1 MGQRP
6 ALLNFTDPSEGRKF
20 ILDNP
25 VGYRKNGKPIY
36 LIAGG
41 SGEDDDD
48 DDDDTSGVNTDGSTV
63 PIGRFLKVQNRM
75 KAADRRAN
83 DLQAKLTASEEV
95 AAKVPELEKQV
106 EGHASTIQQL
116 RLDNAFL
123 ASSDITW
130 HNPEDALRLADLSKV
145 KFSEDGKVE
154 GLADAL
160 KELAEKRPY
169 LVKKDEVKKGKA
181 DSDGDDEDDDDESDD
196 EDDTDDQDD
205 DDNGASGK
213 RVDVKN
219 GQQGGGVSGTSTGS
233 GKRKRKTKGP
243 TDEELMRLYRI

>member
-6 ALLNFTDPSEGRKF
+6 ALLNFTDLSEGRKF

-48 DDDDTSGVNTDGSTV
+48 DDDDASGVGTDGSTV

-83 DLQAKLTASEEV
+83 DLQTKLTATEEV
-95 AAKVPELEKQV
+95 AAKVPELEKAV
-106 EGHASTIQQL
+106 EGHAATIDKL

-130 HNPEDALRLADLSKV
+130 HNPEDALRLADMSKV
-145 KFSEDGKVE
+145 KITEDGKVE

-169 LVKKDEVKKGKA
+169 LVKKDEAEGK
-181 DSDGDDEDDDDESDD
+181 DGSDGDDEDDEESD
-196 EDDTDDQDD
+196 EDDADDQDSG
-205 DDNGASGK
+205 DNGASGT
-213 RVDVKN
+213 RIDGKN

-243 TDEELMRLYRI
+243 TDEELMRRYRI